1 MKYKNYGNLKKHL
14 MINKLKPK
22 SEFSRNVLTLMTGTT
37 IAQAIPIAISP
48 ILTRIYTPEDFG
60 VFALFIAVTSIF
72 GSIASGRYE
81 LAIML
86 PKKDEDAV
94 YIFVLG
100 LIITCFITIIL
111 FILMILFNDYLTKLL
126 GNEEISFWL
135 YFVPLTV
142 FFTGLWNLLN
152 YYNNRKKNYKDIA
165 NAIVVKSIVLVI
177 FQLIVGLL
185 KHGVIGL
192 IVGQIISQIIANF
205 KLLKNIYTDKKLIL
219 SISKLKIRALSRRY
233 ISFPKHNMIPS
244 MLDKLT
250 SQLIYIIIPKIFSLL
265 VSGQFFLANRI
276 VNLPV
281 SLMSNSISQVY
292 LQKISE
298 NKNKKI
304 KNMDIFISTIKK
316 LFIIALPIGIAGFF
330 LSPNI
335 FLFIFGKEWII
346 SGEIAQYLFLI
357 FLVTFCISPLSVSFI
372 PSMDLK
378 KSAYWQYLYFCT
390 STLFFLITLYL
401 KLDLKTFLIFFVIH
415 EYVLY
420 GIYLYLIILT
430 IRKMDNNIKE

>member
-60 VFALFIAVTSIF
+60 IFALFIAVTSIF

-94 YIFVLG
+94 NIFVLG

-244 MLDKLT
+244 MLDNLT

>member
-1 MKYKNYGNLKKHL
+1 ML
-14 MINKLKPK
+14 NKLKPK
-22 SEFSRNVLTLMTGTT
+22 SEFSRNILTLMTGTT

-60 VFALFIAVTSIF
+60 IFALFIAVTSIF

-94 YIFVLG
+94 NIFVLG

-244 MLDKLT
+244 MLDNLT

>member
-22 SEFSRNVLTLMTGTT
+22 SEFSRNILTLMTGTT

-60 VFALFIAVTSIF
+60 IFALFIAVTSIF

-94 YIFVLG
+94 NIFVLG

-244 MLDKLT
+244 MLDNLT

>member
-1 MKYKNYGNLKKHL
+1 

-60 VFALFIAVTSIF
+60 IFALFIAVTSIF

-94 YIFVLG
+94 NIFVLG

-244 MLDKLT
+244 MLDNLT